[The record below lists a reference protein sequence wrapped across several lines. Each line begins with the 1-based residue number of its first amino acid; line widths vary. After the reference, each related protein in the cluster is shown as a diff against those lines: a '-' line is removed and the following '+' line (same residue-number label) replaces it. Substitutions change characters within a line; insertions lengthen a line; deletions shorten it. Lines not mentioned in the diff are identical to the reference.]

1 MSHEPR
7 GGVPGMLTR
16 EDQVTKLPPAL
27 WHGGQGQSPGG
38 GGAWPT
44 GAEVSFRSRVQSDTG
59 AAATATAVSQ

>member
-38 GGAWPT
+38 GGGMAHR
-44 GAEVSFRSRVQSDTG
+44 GRGKF
-59 AAATATAVSQ
+59 